1 MRFLTASR
9 IHLDM
14 LLLFIF
20 NFCVFGCVHVLYVYV
35 VCMCMLWEGIHALV
49 HTCGGQR
56 RTLNIFQH
64 SPPYC
69 METGSLAEPE
79 APHFG
84 WVGQPVSS
92 QVYVT
97 VSLNAMVTGTHGH
110 T

>member
-1 MRFLTASR
+1 MYCVVC
-9 IHLDM
+9 ICDM
-14 LLLFIF
+14 
-20 NFCVFGCVHVLYVYV
+20 YVYV
-35 VCMCMLWEGIHALV
+35 VESIHVLV
-49 HTCGGQR
+49 HMFRGQR

-84 WVGQPVSS
+84 FVGQPVSS
-92 QVYVT
+92 QVSVT
-97 VSLNAMVTGTHGH
+97 VSVNAMITGTHGH